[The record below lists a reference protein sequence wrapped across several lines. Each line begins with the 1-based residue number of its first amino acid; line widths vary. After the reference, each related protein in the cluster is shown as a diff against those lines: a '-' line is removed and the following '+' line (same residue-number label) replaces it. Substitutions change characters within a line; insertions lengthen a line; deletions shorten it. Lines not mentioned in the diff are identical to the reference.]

1 MKKRIAELEVNEKKE
16 LEEHQ
21 QKLEKE
27 AQEDKSTISNAGGTT
42 SLPKYQELFKSPSA
56 KLPPLPPLPKFEND
70 MATYAEANVSKL
82 ANRVRTGA
90 VLFAQLLDEQK
101 EASK

>member
-1 MKKRIAELEVNEKKE
+1 MTYIEMLRSPNLKRSFERKIVAHINAEYMKVGM
-16 LEEHQ
+16 
-21 QKLEKE
+21 
-27 AQEDKSTISNAGGTT
+27 S
-42 SLPKYQELFKSPSA
+42 
-56 KLPPLPPLPKFEND
+56 PPLPKFEND

>member
-1 MKKRIAELEVNEKKE
+1 MTHLDLLRSSNFKLSLERKIVAHIT
-16 LEEHQ
+16 EEYL
-21 QKLEKE
+21 K
-27 AQEDKSTISNAGGTT
+27 AGM
-42 SLPKYQELFKSPSA
+42 S
-56 KLPPLPPLPKFEND
+56 PPLPKYVNN

>member
-1 MKKRIAELEVNEKKE
+1 MTYIEMLRSSNFKRSFERKIVAHINAEYMKVGM
-16 LEEHQ
+16 
-21 QKLEKE
+21 
-27 AQEDKSTISNAGGTT
+27 S
-42 SLPKYQELFKSPSA
+42 
-56 KLPPLPPLPKFEND
+56 PPLPKFEND
-70 MATYAEANVSKL
+70 MATYSEANVSKL

>member
-1 MKKRIAELEVNEKKE
+1 MTYIEMLRSPNFKRSLERKIVAHINAEYLK
-16 LEEHQ
+16 
-21 QKLEKE
+21 
-27 AQEDKSTISNAGGTT
+27 AGM
-42 SLPKYQELFKSPSA
+42 S
-56 KLPPLPPLPKFEND
+56 PPLPKYEND